1 MGKGAETCSTANPA
15 TNSLGGTAFRS
26 SCHGYAG
33 LPEFW
38 CADFAAW
45 VWDNSGLYV
54 AGITASAATFVTS
67 GAGTVHTD
75 PSYVPQVGDAVVFNY
90 DGGSYADHVG
100 LVGAVN
106 PDGSVVTINGDFGGR
121 GSGAHFA
128 RTSLVR
134 SVTIR
139 ASSRSVGSTP
149 GHIGMTI
156 TDYVTPRP
164 VPASSPTASVA
175 LDGHPNVFWRDAAGQ
190 LRHTWSS
197 SGTWQ
202 ATETLA
208 AGLLDDPVAGSLP
221 DVAWI
226 ATGGALE
233 RAAFVDGSWSAPAT
247 LPTAGQHLSGRP
259 AIATDAS
266 GVENIFWRGPDRR
279 LYHDYLVSG
288 SWVGPEAIGDN
299 LRSDPVAVSVASTGE
314 LVVLAQGPQHSLL
327 LSRFATGR
335 WRASRMMGIGA
346 SSVAARP
353 SAVLDPAGAVDVFW
367 RQPDGQLEAG
377 TLTSGVMG
385 PPSPIGTSAGTAPAG
400 ASGGTTVAAAFGSAA
415 TREVRVS
422 SSDGAAWVPDQ
433 IVVSGRQIPGE
444 PVVLASDGGLDVLWI
459 TRAGALQSAIGT
471 TGSWGAPSTV
481 WRP

>member
-1 MGKGAETCSTANPA
+1 MRRHVRLLVAPALATVVASAAIAMTSLMVAPAGAVDLASSVQAGTLAIANVGKGAGTCSTANPA

-175 LDGHPNVFWRDAAGQ
+175 RPWLLGCSTIRWPEAFPMWRGSRPVARLNVRPSSMGPGRHRRPCRRRANTSPAAPRSPPMPVGS
-190 LRHTWSS
+190 RTS
-197 SGTWQ
+197 SGEDRT
-202 ATETLA
+202 
-208 AGLLDDPVAGSLP
+208 AGS
-221 DVAWI
+221 
-226 ATGGALE
+226 T
-233 RAAFVDGSWSAPAT
+233 T
-247 LPTAGQHLSGRP
+247 T
-259 AIATDAS
+259 
-266 GVENIFWRGPDRR
+266 
-279 LYHDYLVSG
+279 
-288 SWVGPEAIGDN
+288 
-299 LRSDPVAVSVASTGE
+299 
-314 LVVLAQGPQHSLL
+314 
-327 LSRFATGR
+327 
-335 WRASRMMGIGA
+335 
-346 SSVAARP
+346 
-353 SAVLDPAGAVDVFW
+353 
-367 RQPDGQLEAG
+367 
-377 TLTSGVMG
+377 TS
-385 PPSPIGTSAGTAPAG
+385 
-400 ASGGTTVAAAFGSAA
+400 
-415 TREVRVS
+415 
-422 SSDGAAWVPDQ
+422 
-433 IVVSGRQIPGE
+433 
-444 PVVLASDGGLDVLWI
+444 
-459 TRAGALQSAIGT
+459 
-471 TGSWGAPSTV
+471 
-481 WRP
+481 